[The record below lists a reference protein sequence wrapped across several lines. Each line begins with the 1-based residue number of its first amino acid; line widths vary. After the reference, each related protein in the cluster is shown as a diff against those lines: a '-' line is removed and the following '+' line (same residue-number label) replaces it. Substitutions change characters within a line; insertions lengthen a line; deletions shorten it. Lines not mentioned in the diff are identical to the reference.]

1 MIFHHRKSSWPTF
14 SMWVWATFILMPPV
28 MSETQ
33 GSWSWCMRQLCV
45 EVLLADS
52 QGLPVWWWLARKD
65 RWEKVSLQAD
75 CEKPKFSPICSLVI
89 FLNCYMPLQLSSV
102 TQLCPIHCDSMDCS
116 MPGFPVHHQL
126 PKPTQTHTHHVGDAI
141 QPSHPLLSPSSLA
154 FNLSQHHGL
163 FKWVSSS
170 HQVTKVVGFQLHH
183 QSFQR
188 IFRTD
193 LL

>member
-89 FLNCYMPLQLSSV
+89 FKLLYATSVEFSHSVVSNSLWLHGLQHARLP
-102 TQLCPIHCDSMDCS
+102 CPTREA
-116 MPGFPVHHQL
+116 
-126 PKPTQTHTHHVGDAI
+126 TQTHTHHGSDAI
-141 QPSHPLLSPSSLA
+141 QPSHPLLSPSPPA
-154 FNLSQHHGL
+154 FNLSQHHSL

-170 HQVTKVVGFQLHH
+170 HQVTKVVGFQLQH
-183 QSFQR
+183 QSFQW

-193 LL
+193 FL